1 MNNKINNNEG
11 SDSGGINLDANTS
24 HRMNESNG
32 ETEETVSGQER
43 MQEIMGKARVYLNQ
57 HWKTAAMILGV
68 GILAR
73 LFMNKRK
80 S

>member
-43 MQEIMGKARVYLNQ
+43 MQEIMEKARV
-57 HWKTAAMILGV
+57 
-68 GILAR
+68 
-73 LFMNKRK
+73 
-80 S
+80 